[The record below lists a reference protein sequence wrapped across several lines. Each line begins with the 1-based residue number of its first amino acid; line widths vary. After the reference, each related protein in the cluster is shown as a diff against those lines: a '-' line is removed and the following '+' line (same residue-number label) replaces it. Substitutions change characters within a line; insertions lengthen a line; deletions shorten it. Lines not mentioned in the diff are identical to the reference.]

1 MPNMRTDAQ
10 VIAIACAD
18 LHLCSKPPTAR
29 SSEPC
34 WWEAMRRP
42 LRELRQL
49 QDEYDVPVLCAGDV
63 FDKWNAS
70 AELINFAMQE
80 LPTNMVAIAGQHD
93 LPFHGLNNI
102 HRSGLGVLIQS
113 ERVEF
118 LRSIAVYS
126 EFSKQRNGFAV
137 TGFSWGQEITSP
149 ELTSASL
156 NIALIHAYCWKKGSS
171 FPGADL
177 NHVASFKE
185 QLKGYD
191 IAIFGDNH
199 LPFEAKAGDCLVFN
213 CGGFMRRKSDEIKH
227 RPSCGLIY
235 SDGSIKRHYFDTSEE
250 SMLSTTVESPASLD
264 DDTIREFAK
273 SLVALDCDPMDFE
286 AQLNAVANAEE
297 DLLVQHELRGLIDGH
312 FRQ

>member
-1 MPNMRTDAQ
+1 MSDMRSDPE

-42 LRELRQL
+42 LRELSEL
-49 QDEYDVPVLCAGDV
+49 QATYDVPVLCAGDV

-70 AELINFAMQE
+70 AELINFAMRE
-80 LPTNMVAIAGQHD
+80 LPLPMITIAGQHD
-93 LPFHGLNNI
+93 LPFHGLNDI
-102 HRSGLGVLIQS
+102 HRSGLGVLLQS
-113 ERVEF
+113 DCVEF
-118 LRSIAVYS
+118 LNAFQYRH
-126 EFSKQRNGFAV
+126 NGASV
-137 TGFSWGQEITSP
+137 SGFSWGQAITPPSEP
-149 ELTSASL
+149 SDEL

-171 FPGADL
+171 FPGAEL

-185 QLKGYD
+185 QLRGYD

-213 CGGFMRRKSDEIKH
+213 CGGFIRRKSDEIKH

-235 SDGSIKRHYFDTSEE
+235 SDGSIKRHYFDISQE
-250 SMLSTTVESPASLD
+250 SMLSTTVDSPASLD

-273 SLVALDCDPMDFE
+273 SLVSLDCDPMDFE

-297 DLLVQHELRGLIDGH
+297 DPLVQHELRGLIDGH

>member
-1 MPNMRTDAQ
+1 MSDMRSDAQ

-18 LHLCSKPPTAR
+18 LHLCSKSPTAR

-42 LRELRQL
+42 LRELLEL
-49 QDEYDVPVLCAGDV
+49 QNEHDVPVLCAGDV

-80 LPTNMVAIAGQHD
+80 LPDSFVTIAGQHD
-93 LPFHGLNNI
+93 LPFHGLNEM
-102 HRSGLGVLIQS
+102 HRSGLGVLTQS
-113 ERVEF
+113 DDVVFLNAFQYRNERHKV
-118 LRSIAVYS
+118 I
-126 EFSKQRNGFAV
+126 FSV
-137 TGFSWGQEITSP
+137 SGFSWGQAITPP
-149 ELTSASL
+149 ESRDEL

-171 FPGADL
+171 FPGAEL
-177 NHVASFKE
+177 NHVSSFKE
-185 QLKGYD
+185 QLQGYD

-250 SMLSTTVESPASLD
+250 SMLSTTVDSLASLD

-286 AQLNAVANAEE
+286 AQLTAVANAEE
-297 DLLVQHELRGLIDGH
+297 DPLVQHELRGLIDGH